1 MKHIL
6 LMISVTLSAL
16 PSLVQAQAKG
26 TEANARRA
34 VPDDVETMANIV
46 YKTIDGRKL
55 ALDLYRMKGKTYENA
70 PLIIWTHGGGFAK
83 GSKEGAVKHNPE
95 VMLPLLSQHGYLVAS
110 VEYRLCTPDNDKV
123 RVVQCM
129 TDCKDAVRF
138 LVKNSSQYGI
148 DTTRI
153 ATIGSSAGGGI
164 ALMLAM
170 SEDADLPGD
179 PELTQVSAP
188 IKCAVSWFGPTD
200 MRDMGK
206 SRPGRDR
213 SQSIFTAANRN
224 DPHQTEI
231 ISPMWY
237 MEKRK
242 DKVPTLLV
250 HGDSDTTVLQSQSIA
265 MKAAG
270 DRLGFPIEYLP
281 VTNMRHGFNGT
292 DKGPITPALDE
303 IWKATVAFVLK
314 NNDSLGRQRG
324 R

>member
-1 MKHIL
+1 MKHTL
-6 LMISVTLSAL
+6 LMLSVTLMAL
-16 PSLVQAQAKG
+16 PSLAETQAPG
-26 TEANARRA
+26 TKADARRA
-34 VPDDVETMANIV
+34 VPDNVETVADIV
-46 YKTIDGRKL
+46 YKTIDGQKL
-55 ALDLYRMKGKTYENA
+55 ALDLYRLKGKTYKDA

-95 VMLPLLSQHGYLVAS
+95 VMLPLLAQHGYLVAS
-110 VEYRLCTPDNDKV
+110 VDYRLCTPDNDKV

-129 TDCKDAVRF
+129 TDCKDAARF
-138 LVKNSSQYGI
+138 LVKNSAQYGI

-153 ATIGSSAGGGI
+153 VTIGSSAGGGI
-164 ALMLAM
+164 ALVLAM
-170 SEDADLPGD
+170 SEDVDLPGD
-179 PELTQVSAP
+179 SELAKFSAP
-188 IKCAVSWFGPTD
+188 VKCAVSWFGPTD

-213 SQSIFTAANRN
+213 SQAIFTVANRN

-242 DKVPTLLV
+242 DKVATLLV
-250 HGDSDTTVLQSQSIA
+250 HGDSDITVLQSQSIA

-270 DRLGFPIEYLP
+270 DRLGFPVEYLP

-292 DKGPITPALDE
+292 DKGPITPALDD
-303 IWKATVAFVLK
+303 IWKTTVAFILK
-314 NNDSLGRQRG
+314 NNG
-324 R
+324 